1 MTEQDE
7 IAAVE
12 LRWNERYLAKDVQG
26 FAALLDDSFVYL
38 SERGEFA
45 KAAYVANLSSGEIEM
60 RELCTLDS
68 RTRLFGNIAI
78 VTGRVR
84 MSAAFRGEEI
94 SGEDAYTRIWR
105 RTLGGWLALTQH
117 ASQVTA
123 VSDLPPPSR

>member
-1 MTEQDE
+1 MTEHE
-7 IAAVE
+7 TITAAE
-12 LRWNERYLAKDVQG
+12 LRWNETYLAKDVRS

-60 RELCTLDS
+60 RDLATLDS
-68 RTRLFGNIAI
+68 RTRVFGDIAI

-84 MSAAFRGEEI
+84 MSASFRGQDI

-105 RTLGGWLALTQH
+105 RTDSGWSALSQH
-117 ASQVTA
+117 ASQVA
-123 VSDLPPPSR
+123 AG